1 LTDKPLTKPERMRR
15 FLTTFFLNEPAEPL
29 PNWQVVFRTTL
40 DFEAE
45 ILKATLAD
53 AGIEA
58 VIFTKRDRMFSF
70 FTNEQPFELWVRAEA
85 FEEAARL
92 IAEYQQRSLDINA
105 LTKEQ
110 SN

>member
-1 LTDKPLTKPERMRR
+1 MRR
-15 FLTTFFLNEPAEPL
+15 FFTTFFFNKPAEPL
-29 PNWQVVFRTTL
+29 PNWQVVFRTML

-53 AGIEA
+53 AGIET
-58 VIFTKRDRMFSF
+58 VLFTKRDRMISF
-70 FTNEQPFELWVRAEA
+70 FTSEQPLELWVRAEML
-85 FEEAARL
+85 EEASRIIVA
-92 IAEYQQRSLDINA
+92 YQQQSVAINA

>member
-1 LTDKPLTKPERMRR
+1 M
-15 FLTTFFLNEPAEPL
+15 
-29 PNWQVVFRTTL
+29 VFRTTL

-53 AGIEA
+53 AGIRA

-70 FTNEQPFELWVRAEA
+70 FANEQPIELWVRAEML
-85 FEEAARL
+85 EEATRL
-92 IAEYQQRSLDINA
+92 IAEYEQQRVSINA

>member
-1 LTDKPLTKPERMRR
+1 MRR
-15 FLTTFFLNEPAEPL
+15 FFTTFFFNKPVEPL
-29 PNWQVVFRTTL
+29 PNWQVVFRTML

-53 AGIEA
+53 AGIES
-58 VIFTKRDRMFSF
+58 VLFTKRDRMFSF
-70 FTNEQPFELWVRAEA
+70 FTSEQPLELWVRAEML
-85 FEEAARL
+85 EEASRIIVA
-92 IAEYQQRSLDINA
+92 YQQQSVAINA

>member
-1 LTDKPLTKPERMRR
+1 MTDKPLTKPERMRR
-15 FLTTFFLNEPAEPL
+15 FLTTFFFNEPAEPL
-29 PNWQVVFRTTL
+29 PNWQVVFRTTV

-53 AGIEA
+53 AGIDA
-58 VIFTKRDRMFSF
+58 VLFTKRDRMFSF
-70 FTNEQPFELWVRAEA
+70 FTSEQPFELWVRAEA
-85 FEEAARL
+85 IEEATRL
-92 IAEYQQRSLDINA
+92 IAAYQQKRRDINA

>member
-1 LTDKPLTKPERMRR
+1 MRR
-15 FLTTFFLNEPAEPL
+15 FLTTFFLNQSDEPL
-29 PNWQVVFRTTL
+29 PNWQVAFRTTL

-53 AGIEA
+53 AGIDA
-58 VIFTKRDRMFSF
+58 VMFTKRDRMFSF

-85 FEEAARL
+85 LEEATRL
-92 IAEYQQRSLDINA
+92 IAAYQQQSVAINA

>member
-1 LTDKPLTKPERMRR
+1 MKQ
-15 FLTTFFLNEPAEPL
+15 FLTRLFFLPSSARLDNEPAETL
-29 PNWQVVFRTTL
+29 PNWQVAFRTTL

-53 AGIEA
+53 AGIET
-58 VIFTKRDRMFSF
+58 VLFTKRDRMFSF
-70 FTNEQPFELWVRAEA
+70 FTNEQPLELWVRAEVL
-85 FEEAARL
+85 EEARRL
-92 IAEYQQRSLDINA
+92 IAEYEQQRVSINA

>member
-1 LTDKPLTKPERMRR
+1 MRR
-15 FLTTFFLNEPAEPL
+15 FLTTFFLNQPTEQP
-29 PNWQVVFRTTL
+29 PNWQVAFRTTL

-53 AGIEA
+53 AGIDA
-58 VIFTKRDRMFSF
+58 VLFTKRDRMFSF
-70 FTNEQPFELWVRAEA
+70 FTSEQPFELWVRAEA

-92 IAEYQQRSLDINA
+92 IAEYQQQHVAINA

>member
-1 LTDKPLTKPERMRR
+1 MKR
-15 FLTTFFLNEPAEPL
+15 FLSRLFLSPSSARVEHEAHEPS

-53 AGIEA
+53 AGIRA

-70 FTNEQPFELWVRAEA
+70 FTNEQPLELWVRAELL
-85 FEEAARL
+85 EEAMRL
-92 IAEYQQRSLDINA
+92 IAEYEQQRVSINA

>member
-1 LTDKPLTKPERMRR
+1 MRR
-15 FLTTFFLNEPAEPL
+15 FLTTFFLNQPDEPP

-53 AGIEA
+53 AGIDA
-58 VIFTKRDRMFSF
+58 VLFTKRDRMFSF
-70 FTNEQPFELWVRAEA
+70 FTSEQPFELWVRAEML
-85 FEEAARL
+85 EEAMRL
-92 IAEYQQRSLDINA
+92 ITAYQQQSIAINT

>member
-1 LTDKPLTKPERMRR
+1 MKR
-15 FLTTFFLNEPAEPL
+15 FLTTFFFNEPVEPL

-53 AGIEA
+53 AGIGA

-70 FTNEQPFELWVRAEA
+70 FTSEQPIELWVRAEML
-85 FEEAARL
+85 EEATRL
-92 IAEYQQRSLDINA
+92 ITEYQQQSLAINA
-105 LTKEQ
+105 VTKEQ

>member
-1 LTDKPLTKPERMRR
+1 MRR
-15 FLTTFFLNEPAEPL
+15 FLTTLFFNQPAEPL
-29 PNWQVVFRTTL
+29 PNWQVAFRTTL

-53 AGIEA
+53 AGIES
-58 VIFTKRDRMFSF
+58 VLFTKRDRMFSF
-70 FTNEQPFELWVRAEA
+70 FTDEQPFELWVRAEA
-85 FEEAARL
+85 LEEATRL
-92 IAEYQQRSLDINA
+92 IAEYQQQRLAINA

>member
-1 LTDKPLTKPERMRR
+1 MKR
-15 FLTTFFLNEPAEPL
+15 FLSRLFLSPSSTRLEHESDEPS

-53 AGIEA
+53 AGIRA

-70 FTNEQPFELWVRAEA
+70 FTSEQPIELWVRDEML
-85 FEEAARL
+85 EEAKRL
-92 IAEYQQRSLDINA
+92 IAEYEHQRVAINA
-105 LTKEQ
+105 LKKEQ